1 MQNIRGDE
9 DTAEAFI
16 RRTFNKVTHGKLY
29 FPALPYF
36 LKMLDYTITDMKVFI
51 SYGALADQVTALRLQ
66 ALAAV
71 NGLTVFVP
79 PAYTRQEDSILLDP
93 EIAQKLNASEVVLGV
108 VGAGLSEA
116 CRQELNGGLVQRKHM
131 IVMSYPAYAPQ
142 LRPYFASNLVVVDPS
157 NPDKS
162 EHRMVGHL
170 RSIDAQ
176 QNAKNALLAL
186 GTLTLGLF
194 LFAPADHR

>member
-1 MQNIRGDE
+1 
-9 DTAEAFI
+9 
-16 RRTFNKVTHGKLY
+16 
-29 FPALPYF
+29 
-36 LKMLDYTITDMKVFI
+36 MLDYTITGMKVFI

-79 PAYTRQEDSILLDP
+79 PAYTRQENATSLDP
-93 EIAQKLNASEVVLGV
+93 DVAQKLSASEVVLGV

-116 CRQELNGGLVQRKHM
+116 CKQELTAGLDQRKHM
-131 IVMSYPAYAPQ
+131 IVMSDPTYLPQ
-142 LRPYFASNLVVVDPS
+142 LSPHFASNLVVVDPFH
-157 NPDKS
+157 PDQS
-162 EHRMVGHL
+162 ERSMVEHL

-186 GTLTLGLF
+186 GTLTLGLL